1 MKIRVKCFRRP
12 KLNQNFKKSNSLSV
26 SYSFSSNSVSVIV
39 FHLVHMKYEYKAKTF
54 INFSE
59 EFKVS
64 FYVLPT
70 YILYNY

>member
-39 FHLVHMKYEYKAKTF
+39 FHLANMKYEHKTF
-54 INFSE
+54 IKFSE
-59 EFKVS
+59 EFKIS